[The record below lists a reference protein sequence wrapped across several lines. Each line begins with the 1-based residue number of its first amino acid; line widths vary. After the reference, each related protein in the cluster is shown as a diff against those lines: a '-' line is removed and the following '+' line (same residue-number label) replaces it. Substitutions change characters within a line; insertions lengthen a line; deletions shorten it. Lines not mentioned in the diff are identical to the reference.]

1 MVNKVI
7 LLGYLGQTPE
17 VTTTT
22 SNIKVAR
29 LRMATSETFKD
40 KQSGEKK
47 TTTEWHTVV
56 MWRQL
61 ADVAEKYLH
70 KGSMVYIEGKIT
82 TREWTDKDNNKRYST
97 EIVADTLKLL
107 PGKSDGEKRDEPAP
121 AAAPDPDPGM
131 YGQNPEDNSD
141 DLPF

>member
-7 LLGYLGQTPE
+7 LLGFLGQDPE

-29 LRMATSETFKD
+29 LRVATSETFKD

-47 TTTEWHTVV
+47 TTTEWHNVV
-56 MWRQL
+56 LWRQV
-61 ADVAEKYLH
+61 AEVAEKYLR
-70 KGSMVYIEGKIT
+70 KGSMVYVEGKLT
-82 TREWTDKDNNKRYST
+82 TREWTDKDNNKRYTT
-97 EIVADTLKLL
+97 EVVGETLKLM
-107 PGKSDGEKRDEPAP
+107 PGKSDAEKREAP
-121 AAAPDPDPGM
+121 QQTSTAETFDPTPN
-131 YGQNPEDNSD
+131 YSD

>member
-7 LLGYLGQTPE
+7 LLGFLGQDPE

-29 LRMATSETFKD
+29 LRVATSETFKD

-56 MWRQL
+56 MWRQM
-61 ADVAEKYLH
+61 AEIAEKFLR
-70 KGSMVYIEGKIT
+70 KGSMVYLEGKLT
-82 TREWTDKDNNKRYST
+82 TREWTNKDNNKRYST
-97 EIVADTLKLL
+97 EVVADTLKLM
-107 PGKSDGEKRDEPAP
+107 PGKSDAEKRDEPTPAQVDDMP
-121 AAAPDPDPGM
+121 AAAVV
-131 YGQNPEDNSD
+131 D